1 MNKPKERPIIFD
13 VQEVNAVLVG
23 DKTQYR
29 VPFDF
34 EFKINTASLNETAD
48 DIGWSVQ
55 KLITRAYHEAV
66 YDFEC
71 PFGAIGD
78 RLWVQEDWRVG
89 AWREIGGVLAID
101 YKASPEITNT
111 PWVQVS
117 DDEDGKKFQT
127 VWIAVTDE
135 LDSKGV
141 KTNDDGH
148 YHWPAG
154 QAPLDWRDAS
164 TMERWASRLL
174 LQITDIRIERIQ
186 DISEQ
191 DAISQGIKHIH
202 ADPKDR
208 VGPNHFTKSNG
219 WYHCSRPTAAEVF
232 KEMYKVSDDYDK
244 YGENPWVWVIEF
256 KIIEPS
262 EVQGG

>member
-1 MNKPKERPIIFD
+1 MSNAKERPI
-13 VQEVNAVLVG
+13 VLTAQEVNAVLAG
-23 DKTQYR
+23 NKTQHR

-34 EFKINTASLNETAD
+34 EFIKDVNVPI
-48 DIGWSVQ
+48 VQ
-55 KLITRAYHEAV
+55 KVADETNCTLSELVTGAYQDGSV
-66 YDFEC
+66 YDFDC
-71 PFGAIGD
+71 PFGEIGD

-89 AWREIGGVLAID
+89 AWREIGSVLAID
-101 YKASPEITNT
+101 YKASPDITNT

-117 DDEDGKKFQT
+117 ADEDGKKFEA

-174 LQITDIRIERIQ
+174 LEITDIRIERIK
-186 DISEQ
+186 DISEA
-191 DAISQGIKHIH
+191 DAKAMGLKPDYCDHKYQACEDIGCIGIWASALFLHLRHEKKLAVHYT
-202 ADPKDR
+202 D
-208 VGPNHFTKSNG
+208 
-219 WYHCSRPTAAEVF
+219 
-232 KEMYKVSDDYDK
+232 
-244 YGENPWVWVIEF
+244 WVWVIDF
-256 KIIEPS
+256 KVVEPS
-262 EVQGG
+262 EVSSAN